1 MDYAHIVHP
10 AEGVQVVPDVT
21 DQPKGVFTIE
31 GEIGPLIFGEIS
43 QTYYVE
49 MPPYTYLDPHPHSFE
64 ALIYAVR
71 GSFVVMADNVRTV
84 VEPGGLMMFGANVA
98 TGYEVP
104 FKEPAFMLVFRGGR
118 PELDQQAF
126 MARLKE
132 DEVPTLLDLAD
143 DHPAIE
149 FARSVNPEFAT

>member
-1 MDYAHIVHP
+1 MDYASILRP
-10 AEGVQVVPDVT
+10 SEGVQVIPDVT
-21 DQPKGVFTIE
+21 DQPQGVFTVE

-43 QTYYVE
+43 QTYYVD
-49 MPPYTYLDPHPHSFE
+49 MPPFSFLDPHPHPFE

-71 GSFVVMADNVRTV
+71 GRFVVMADGVRTL
-84 VEPGGLMMFGANVA
+84 VEPGGLMSFGADVA

-104 FKEPAFMLVFRGGR
+104 FDESAFMLVFRGGV

-132 DEVPTLLDLAD
+132 DEVPTLLDLPA

-149 FARSVNPEFAT
+149 FARTVNPGFPK